1 MPPLRYQ
8 GRRRGRCR
16 SVKAAVEVLRPLSRH
31 SRPLSRLSDWR
42 GQVTGEVKAAVEV
55 EVKADVNALSI
66 DHNYAD
72 LFLSLLTKVLR
83 NKTKTAKVE

>member
-1 MPPLRYQ
+1 
-8 GRRRGRCR
+8 
-16 SVKAAVEVLRPLSRH
+16 
-31 SRPLSRLSDWR
+31 
-42 GQVTGEVKAAVEV
+42 VTGEVKAAVEV